1 MALFLNMHLQRSCRG
16 VPFEES
22 YNCMGAQHTGGLG
35 ADCRASVGCFFRYK
49 DGQTPSFFVLGLIAG
64 LIAAVRD
71 FVALAKLVQKE
82 DNGNG

>member
-1 MALFLNMHLQRSCRG
+1 MAFLSRKAIIAWGLSIQAALELIAGLLF
-16 VPFEES
+16 
-22 YNCMGAQHTGGLG
+22 GAFLDMKTGKAPL
-35 ADCRASVGCFFRYK
+35 FFI
-49 DGQTPSFFVLGLIAG
+49 LGLIAG